1 MIRRQLP
8 KPRKSVPKRLRTP
21 LMPPKI
27 KPRQPDGLSSPLIG
41 HGWLLPLIS
50 LNHSSLCQVVPPVMG
65 LVSCQWVSVFPIG
78 RGSSPI
84 QEQRR
89 LRERARDVRAR
100 LANVPD
106 HVGEFG
112 SVLFPNS
119 QLVFDQQLSIES
131 RQLERSF
138 GAPDKFIPV
147 VVGLVDYTFSLST
160 AKRETGFITYTF

>member
-1 MIRRQLP
+1 
-8 KPRKSVPKRLRTP
+8 
-21 LMPPKI
+21 
-27 KPRQPDGLSSPLIG
+27 
-41 HGWLLPLIS
+41 
-50 LNHSSLCQVVPPVMG
+50 
-65 LVSCQWVSVFPIG
+65 VFPIG

-160 AKRETGFITYTF
+160 ERHETGFIADIFLDGKGSISRAAVGEIQANQLRVVHQLTGSYAT